1 MEIMSDRENI
11 TDQENID
18 EFQIEEVSTYPINN
32 NILYRK
38 RVNKV
43 TKRSFNYVIIKEG
56 IYPNGTQTGP
66 KSLQDSKTI
75 RCEIDYIN
83 EIPQF
88 RIKYGSN
95 FQYVVFSSKSPSDAA
110 YNYERAL
117 KPETKATLSGPLVFG
132 LQLKSVKKARES
144 RKRGNLIKPAINC
157 TSSTLEKCAKKI
169 ASKVR
174 ASFNNDIKGVY
185 HQSDKIVLK
194 SVEFSVN
201 KLDFQLDYEEG
212 ENQMEKGHQL

>member
-32 NILYRK
+32 NILYRE

-56 IYPNGTQTGP
+56 VYPNGTQTGP
-66 KSLQDSKTI
+66 KSLQDSIPHGYIVETTWGHASKKKTI

-95 FQYVVFSSKSPSDAA
+95 FQYVVFSSKSPSDVA
-110 YNYERAL
+110 YNYER
-117 KPETKATLSGPLVFG
+117 V
-132 LQLKSVKKARES
+132 
-144 RKRGNLIKPAINC
+144 C
-157 TSSTLEKCAKKI
+157 TI
-169 ASKVR
+169 
-174 ASFNNDIKGVY
+174 
-185 HQSDKIVLK
+185 
-194 SVEFSVN
+194 
-201 KLDFQLDYEEG
+201 
-212 ENQMEKGHQL
+212 